1 MPQLA
6 NIFDPVTDR
15 ARGRDLRHSVVLSR
29 SDLGAPCTVEV
40 PMRLATDTG
49 ELVDRSP
56 GPSDDG
62 AYIKLNL
69 SRDVPLPVTLRL
81 RGLGEVRA
89 EGDAGDLYLEVREGA
104 ARLPS
109 RGGLEVN
116 KRALFALGVLMLFAL
131 SALAVASVLRG

>member
-15 ARGRDLRHSVVLSR
+15 QRGRDLRHAVVLSR
-29 SDLGAPCTVEV
+29 DDLGAPCTVEV
-40 PMRLATDTG
+40 PLRLAADTG

-62 AYIKLNL
+62 EHIQLNL
-69 SRDVPLPVTLRL
+69 PRDVPLPVTLRL
-81 RGLGEVRA
+81 RGLGEVRPD
-89 EGDAGDLYLEVREGA
+89 GDAGDLYLEVREGT

-109 RGGLEVN
+109 RGGLGVN
-116 KRALFALGVLMLFAL
+116 PRALFVLGALLLVAL
-131 SALAVASVLRG
+131 SALLLRVLSG